1 MTDDVQ
7 WLTYSE
13 LAEAFEITPK
23 SARNLARQKRWT
35 QRTGQDRLA
44 RVGVPVDEIPVRIES
59 SVGGP
64 TASEVSLVAIKV
76 LRERIGRL
84 EAEIVSFKD
93 EHDRERL
100 RTAQVDAL
108 TAILDI
114 ERKRFEELRRERDQ
128 WAERAEATQQQ
139 VGALLR
145 RRGV

>member
-1 MTDDVQ
+1 MTATIEEETTEAPSGGIGRVSRVIGPVVDV
-7 WLTYSE
+7 E
-13 LAEAFEITPK
+13 F
-23 SARNLARQKRWT
+23 
-35 QRTGQDRLA
+35 
-44 RVGVPVDEIPVRIES
+44 PVDEMPVPIES

-84 EAEIVSFKD
+84 EAEIVSFKN

-100 RTAQVDAL
+100 RAAQVDAL

-114 ERKRFEELRRERDQ
+114 ERKRFEELRRDRDQ

-145 RRGV
+145 RRGI